1 MIEPLYICSECLATW
16 LWEELVGIKNGDE
29 SLEEL
34 ECPECGGPMTPGEK
48 RDNGR
53 CQYCE
58 DAGEA
63 KHDGPHPRKKQGA
76 GKGQG
81 LRPKR

>member
-1 MIEPLYICSECLATW
+1 M
-16 LWEELVGIKNGDE
+16 DE
-29 SLEEL
+29 NTAGLT
-34 ECPECGGPMTPGEK
+34 CPECGGPMTPGEK

-58 DAGEA
+58 DAGEEA
-63 KHDGPHPRKKQGA
+63 QDGPHPRKRQGA
-76 GKGQG
+76 RKGQG